1 MYPLITRITHWLI
14 VIAFMSLIFTAV
26 MNEFWYSKEQI
37 IESLRF
43 SYPMLGL
50 EDLYPDEE
58 LFIARIERRF
68 GWLWHFW
75 IGIFF
80 FINFLIMFLYSLY
93 IKRKKNRE
101 LRNYLFILALIMF
114 SSGLPLFFRS
124 FITTDF
130 AAQDLFLYTKDGIW
144 YISQGLIDLTR
155 SIHKYTSYLFVVSV
169 ILHIINI
176 IYKENTYNKGIVSK
190 MINGGKK

>member
-1 MYPLITRITHWLI
+1 MFPLTTRITHWLI
-14 VIAFMSLIFTAV
+14 VIAFIALVFTSL
-26 MNEFWYSKEQI
+26 MNEFWYSKESI

-50 EDLYPDEE
+50 EDLFPDEE

-75 IGIFF
+75 IGVFF
-80 FINFLIMFLYSLY
+80 FANFLIMFIYSVY
-93 IKRKKNRE
+93 IKRKKNKK
-101 LRNYLFILALIMF
+101 LRNYMFILALIMF
-114 SSGLPLFFRS
+114 STGLPLFFRS

-130 AAQDLFLYTKDGIW
+130 AATEIYLYSKDGVW
-144 YISQGLIDLTR
+144 FISQGLIDLAR
-155 SIHKYTSYLFVVSV
+155 SIHKYSSYLFVISV
-169 ILHIINI
+169 IAHIFNI
-176 IYKENTYNKGIVSK
+176 IYKENTYNSGIVSK